1 MVGVSVWAWIDRYWF
16 RNTDNPQNP
25 NIFKY
30 YYAHTQITMFL
41 LCCYLLWFW
50 KILWSLFDGRCFFLV
65 FNWQYSV
72 QEITPG
78 NSTFSN
84 NVRALANNLFFLCC
98 YLLWFWSLSWSKT
111 IPVNCVSLWHT
122 FIRCTSLPL
131 PKVQVHFVVLYY
143 CRIPLWKPS
152 LGPKKLP

>member
-1 MVGVSVWAWIDRYWF
+1 MYVSVWAWNDSIRF
-16 RNTDNPQNP
+16 MKTNTPQQINF
-25 NIFKY
+25 FKY
-30 YYAHTQITMFL
+30 FHITMFL

-98 YLLWFWSLSWSKT
+98 YLLWFWSISWLILMAGVS
-111 IPVNCVSLWHT
+111 VWAWNNCIWFRNT
-122 FIRCTSLPL
+122 NNPQQFNIF
-131 PKVQVHFVVLYY
+131 K
-143 CRIPLWKPS
+143 
-152 LGPKKLP
+152 